1 MSAEAPRTER
11 WLPTPVGLG
20 AEWYAHLAGAELRFQ
35 RCTTCGAWRHPPRHL
50 CPACGGEG
58 WSWEPASG
66 RGAVFSWTVTHQALH
81 PGFADALPY
90 AVLVV
95 ELEESVRVVAGPRG
109 IEPGD
114 LRLGLP
120 VEAEIHRVSDA
131 IGLLYFRRRSA

>member
-1 MSAEAPRTER
+1 MSTEARGGPR

-20 AEWYAHLAGAELRFQ
+20 AEWYAHLARGELRFQ
-35 RCTTCGAWRHPPRHL
+35 RCQSCDAWRHPPRHL
-50 CPACGGEG
+50 CPACGGES
-58 WSWEPASG
+58 WSWERASG

-95 ELEESVRVVAGPRG
+95 ELEEGVRVVAGPRE
-109 IEPGD
+109 IEPRD

-120 VEAEIHRVSDA
+120 VEVEIERVSDA
-131 IGLLYFRRRSA
+131 IGLLYFRRRPA